1 MFETIEQI
9 LSVAL
14 GGFALLSAVT
24 GLIVSLLK
32 NCKNKKIAGTAEK
45 INGITE
51 LAVQKVIE
59 VEKLFSQASS
69 VLKAVG
75 IKTGEIKKESV
86 MTYLEGCCMEQ
97 KIAFDSDYW
106 AEKSEKLVE
115 VLNACGSR

>member
-9 LSVAL
+9 LSVTL

-45 INGITE
+45 INGIAE
-51 LAVQKVIE
+51 LAVQKVID

-97 KIAFDSDYW
+97 KIAFDQTIGRK
-106 AEKSEKLVE
+106 KSK
-115 VLNACGSR
+115 NS